1 MMMMPSPLTLPA
13 MNQMRSIRMTTASL
27 ILTTIVS
34 TWLTRASQTWME
46 MVKVISAM
54 VMMTVMA

>member
-1 MMMMPSPLTLPA
+1 
-13 MNQMRSIRMTTASL
+13 MTTASL